1 MSLHVN
7 PCDGLA
13 SYPGGSSNIP
23 GDFSLQEVVC
33 IAGVSGEGVGKGE
46 SGRKYEEV
54 KLSTGHLDQIL
65 PKCTFTFIK
74 KLQLNSNRSSWTLY
88 WVNTEGQLCMNWI
101 HGPNMLGTSTGW
113 V

>member
-74 KLQLNSNRSSWTLY
+74 KLQLNSNRSS
-88 WVNTEGQLCMNWI
+88 
-101 HGPNMLGTSTGW
+101 
-113 V
+113 